1 MENVP
6 RRFNPVT
13 FLVGFGAGTFVGVAL
28 ALLATA
34 LVEDTTATNS
44 TVVRDD
50 PTAASGSIA
59 TTPESRPKTKS
70 ALDVRL
76 GPGAS
81 YAIIGLLSRGET
93 VEPVGRDADAKWLA
107 IRFPPGSAGRGWVP
121 VSELEGATGID
132 RLAIALPTPLPRT
145 VPDFPLGIPPSGG
158 TAVATPEGPQGTP
171 TPQFN
176 PGPPDLF
183 VSRVSLLSD
192 GRVSVTVGNRGPG
205 DLVGQ
210 AVFVIVRDLGVR
222 SEQLVSRLG
231 NLRVGE
237 TITLVTSSFRVTSD
251 EGETIQAIA
260 DPHDNADDVNRSNN
274 VMQLTLVAPPHTPT
288 PLPIPELSGE

>member
-1 MENVP
+1 MEDVP

-34 LVEDTTATNS
+34 LVDDTTATNNS
-44 TVVRDD
+44 AAVRD
-50 PTAASGSIA
+50 AAAANGVIT

-76 GPGAS
+76 GPDTS

-121 VSELEGATGID
+121 ISELEGATGID
-132 RLAIALPTPLPRT
+132 RLAVALPTPLPRA
-145 VPDFPLGIPPSGG
+145 VPDFPLGIPESFG
-158 TAVATPEGPQGTP
+158 TAVATPEGPLVTP

-183 VSRVSLLSD
+183 VSRVLLLSD

-210 AVFVIVRDLGVR
+210 AVFVIVRDLGAR
-222 SEQLVSRLG
+222 SEQLVSGLG
-231 NLRVGE
+231 NLRVGG

-260 DPHDNADDVNRSNN
+260 DPYDNADDVNRSNN
-274 VMQLTLVAPPHTPT
+274 LMQVTLVPLPRTPT
-288 PLPIPELSGE
+288 PVPTPEPQGE